1 MLHDRTNWPNIPFP
15 GGPPLG
21 QQQPG
26 MPMQQPP
33 TPGYP
38 PGHPLVRGPQQMQ
51 QPGFYPPQQ
60 PAPSATGPQAKRQRV
75 NPPARMPAGPAAP
88 LPSAMELA
96 IEDEENTAV
105 GDYLDHLTPR
115 EISTMRYKQH
125 HEWMEEIFSSNYS
138 TGQIVPE
145 SLGLGLAGDLAVLT
159 AGILDSPEIMEAAQD
174 RPLTAVGLNGVIP
187 LSKGASVSTQPYKPL
202 DIAQRTEFDKRID
215 DFTARGEE
223 ELKAMKAGHVKRLAG
238 FGRARQYA
246 IAERALRD
254 IRTKDSKTYVGAVT
268 EIQQWTGL
276 TFSQRR
282 DVVPISRNNGAV
294 KASDDHEQENIDA
307 LFAKYEA
314 KTKARRAGVNTATP
328 APLATVPANAVDMTY
343 GSSNNG
349 FSNGNGNGHDLMMPE
364 DSASALLNQ
373 YVAGGNSSSG
383 TPGSFNG
390 FPSRSMPQSN
400 AGTPN
405 NMLSA
410 GTPTTGAQQQGTP
423 SAVASA
429 VPTPLQ
435 DQGDMQST
443 LAQGPHV
450 PADLGVGEGMDID
463 VPSVALAENPPA
475 MLGDAP
481 KEPAQASSAQTAG
494 PAVAQA
500 PDASITTTAIPD
512 SAPPA
517 PIAESMEQPSTTTD
531 AQPQDLPQDLNA
543 DINLDIEE
551 PTSMFGEADL
561 SGMNSAGDVLAD
573 LGGGDDLDVMAGM
586 VGDGEEQGDLELDL
600 GGLDDSNVVDTFG
613 GSAGAGDQAA

>member
-38 PGHPLVRGPQQMQ
+38 PGHPLARPPQQMQ

-60 PAPSATGPQAKRQRV
+60 PAQSATGPQAKRQRV
-75 NPPARMPAGPAAP
+75 NPPARMPAGPVAP

-96 IEDEENTAV
+96 IEDEENTSV

-125 HEWMEEIFSSNYS
+125 HEWMEEIFSSTYS

-145 SLGLGLAGDLAVLT
+145 SLGLGLAGDLADLT
-159 AGILDSPEIMEAAQD
+159 AGLLDSPEIMEAPQD
-174 RPLTAVGLNGVIP
+174 RPVTAGGLNGALP
-187 LSKGASVSTQPYKPL
+187 LTKSASVSAQPYKPL
-202 DIAQRTEFDKRID
+202 DATQRTEFDKRIEE
-215 DFTARGEE
+215 FVTKGEA
-223 ELKAMKAGHVKRLAG
+223 ELKAMKAEHAKRLAG

-246 IAERALRD
+246 VAERALRD
-254 IRTKDSKTYVGAVT
+254 IRTKDSKAYLGAVT
-268 EIQQWTGL
+268 EIQQRTGL

-282 DVVPISRNNGAV
+282 DVVPISKNNGAV
-294 KASDDHEQENIDA
+294 KAPDDHEQENIDA

-314 KTKARRAGVNTATP
+314 RTKARRAGVNTAAA
-328 APLATVPANAVDMTY
+328 APLATVPANNVDMTY
-343 GSSNNG
+343 GSSNSG

-390 FPSRSMPQSN
+390 FPGRSMPQSN

-405 NMLSA
+405 NMLNV
-410 GTPTTGAQQQGTP
+410 GTPTTGAQQQDTP

-435 DQGDMQST
+435 DQGDIQST

-450 PADLGVGEGMDID
+450 TADLGVGDGMDID
-463 VPSVALAENPPA
+463 VPSVPRAENPPA
-475 MLGDAP
+475 MLGDIS
-481 KEPAQASSAQTAG
+481 KQSAQAASASSTG
-494 PAVAQA
+494 PAVAQP
-500 PDASITTTAIPD
+500 PDTSITTTAIPD
-512 SAPPA
+512 PAPPA
-517 PIAESMEQPSTTTD
+517 PITESVEQLSTSAD
-531 AQPQDLPQDLNA
+531 ALPQDLTA

-573 LGGGDDLDVMAGM
+573 LGGGDDLDIMAGM

-600 GGLDDSNVVDTFG
+600 GRLDDTNVGDTFG
-613 GSAGAGDQAA
+613 GGAGGAGDQAA